1 MIPAPIVSRP
11 RPTYQPE
18 TTWQS
23 STPMKKFVSVRVDM
37 DLAPKNAKLSPR
49 SALCQLLRDPTVR
62 LARCHRDCTIRSRSH
77 EALPPVMPAAMSQLA
92 VLAIAGERNSIN
104 HPAKTHWRANGPA
117 VGAGAWTNRVL
128 AVLIR
133 QSVGHCLAERPA
145 RRSFWP
151 HLSGSCQ
158 G

>member
-11 RPTYQPE
+11 RPAYQPE

-37 DLAPKNAKLSPR
+37 VLAPKNAKSSPH

-62 LARCHRDCTIRSRSH
+62 LARCHGDCTIRSRSH
-77 EALPPVMPAAMSQLA
+77 EALPPVLPAAMSQLA
-92 VLAIAGERNSIN
+92 ALATCWGEELDQPPREDPLAS
-104 HPAKTHWRANGPA
+104 HWARSRG
-117 VGAGAWTNRVL
+117 GAWTNRVL
-128 AVLIR
+128 TVLIR